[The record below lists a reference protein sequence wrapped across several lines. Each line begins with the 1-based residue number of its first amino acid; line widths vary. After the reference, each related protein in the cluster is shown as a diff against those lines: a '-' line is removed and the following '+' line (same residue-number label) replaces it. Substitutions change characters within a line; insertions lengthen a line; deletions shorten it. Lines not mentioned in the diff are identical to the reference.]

1 MDNSKIALKQP
12 LNFMSVLHTTSKPES
27 QTIVV
32 QTILL
37 TDCLITLSTVP
48 ICLYSSVSYVLSS
61 SPVCIHRIDFVL
73 VSTFTQS
80 ILDVCTPPPR

>member
-73 VSTFTQS
+73 VSTFTQG